1 MANWRSFYQGKT
13 ALVTGGS
20 SGIGLSLA
28 ELLVSSGANVA
39 ILARR
44 ADALAAAQNRLEQ
57 KRVTPHQ
64 HIEPLSVDVSDYS
77 ALQTNL
83 HSLFDRLEKIDMLFN
98 SAGVA
103 RPGEFLE
110 LDNDVFNSMM
120 NINFFGT
127 VHAIKLVLPRML
139 QAGKGH
145 IINISSVVGYL
156 NIYGYSA
163 YGASKY
169 AVTGLSDALRMELKP
184 RGIQVSLVYP
194 PDTDTPQL
202 AYEKQFKPKPTQ
214 ALSAGGGLV
223 TPEAVAREILQGVYR
238 KKYVILPG
246 FENKVIYYLVRLLGK
261 GFAYGLMDRIVVD
274 TFKKNSSAEK

>member
-1 MANWRSFYQGKT
+1 MPDWRSFYQGRT
-13 ALVTGGS
+13 ALITGGS

-28 ELLVSSGANVA
+28 EILVESGANVG

-44 ADALAAAQNRLEQ
+44 AETLAAAHAHLER

-64 HIEPLSVDVSDYS
+64 QIQALTADVSDFT
-77 ALQTNL
+77 ALQT
-83 HSLFDRLEKIDMLFN
+83 SLQPLIDRWENIDLLFN

-103 RPGEFLE
+103 RPGEFLD
-110 LDNDVFNSMM
+110 LDGSIFRSMM
-120 NINFFGT
+120 EINYFGS
-127 VHAIKLVLPRML
+127 VHAIQIVLPRMI
-139 QAGKGH
+139 QRGQGH
-145 IINISSVVGYL
+145 IINISSMAGYL

-184 RGIQVSLVYP
+184 RGIQISLVYP

-202 AYEKQFKPKPTQ
+202 AYEKQFKPKPTH

-223 TPEAVAREILQGVYR
+223 GANAVAQEILKGVYQKR
-238 KKYVILPG
+238 YIILPG
-246 FENKVIYYLVRLLGK
+246 FENKAIYFLVHLLGK
-261 GFAYGLMDRIVVD
+261 GFAYRLMDRIVAD
-274 TFKKNSSAEK
+274 ALKKHPSAEK